1 MVAVL
6 NKHPEY
12 RDRYGNDCNRKLRNS
27 KDLQVNR
34 RSFGVVSNLEI
45 TDGERNA
52 LDLPRTSEISPRLI
66 ILRKDIMPELE

>member
-1 MVAVL
+1 MAIL

-34 RSFGVVSNLEI
+34 RSFGVVSNLI
-45 TDGERNA
+45 STDGERNA
-52 LDLPRTSEISPRLI
+52 LDLPRTSEISSRLM